1 MLSERG
7 IGVSD
12 RVVIVWVGPEVDVD
26 RMLRTDCP
34 ECGREARVRGT
45 ATHLLVVDHLRRDG
59 RTCMASNAEIRK
71 RVTGFETS
79 EDGR

>member
-1 MLSERG
+1 M
-7 IGVSD
+7 SD
-12 RVVIVWVGPEVDVD
+12 RMIVWVGPEVDVD
-26 RMLRTDCP
+26 RVLRTDCP
-34 ECGREARVRGT
+34 ERNRKVRVRGT

-71 RVTGFETS
+71 RVRGFETS